1 MRYNNRTNMPVEEF
15 LGRVHNAARI
25 KYIDKQ
31 IEDKEIA
38 QKLQD
43 FFRALKDAAAGK
55 TVKENDIFDQAI
67 IEEILKTTN
76 ELLANKGLNPHLK
89 SRGVVTQLFRRTGAS
104 YRQGLYF
111 EQELEAVFQ
120 AVLQKALGENI
131 KLDTYEISTGQ
142 KTGTTTITQE
152 LEEELKEGIA
162 QGLSEEKIF
171 KNSNEALYLKR
182 VQIKTDIQGVNID
195 VKAILNSKFQEIQE
209 LLNNVTISAKSY
221 RSQRWVLDPIENV
234 RKLQEIYPTIH
245 LGKALNPY
253 RAIYGVL
260 KDLGYNHSTAQSA
273 FYAGKNMVQKGNQ
286 NVINHMY
293 HLKFIYELTGAGTI
307 VLGSTYNNVRFLVY
321 NDPATDNIY
330 VESAASILS
339 DVFDENLNWTGDP
352 LGAITISASRFE

>member
-221 RSQRWVLDPIENV
+221 RSQR
-234 RKLQEIYPTIH
+234 
-245 LGKALNPY
+245 
-253 RAIYGVL
+253 
-260 KDLGYNHSTAQSA
+260 
-273 FYAGKNMVQKGNQ
+273 
-286 NVINHMY
+286 
-293 HLKFIYELTGAGTI
+293 
-307 VLGSTYNNVRFLVY
+307 
-321 NDPATDNIY
+321 
-330 VESAASILS
+330 
-339 DVFDENLNWTGDP
+339 
-352 LGAITISASRFE
+352 